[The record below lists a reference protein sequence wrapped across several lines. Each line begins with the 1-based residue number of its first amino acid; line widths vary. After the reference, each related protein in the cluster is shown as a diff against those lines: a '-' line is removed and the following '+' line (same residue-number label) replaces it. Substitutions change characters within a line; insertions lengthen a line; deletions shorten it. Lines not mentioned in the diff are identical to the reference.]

1 MRVGLTILTD
11 LPWREAR
18 PRWRAAEEMGFDHAW
33 TYDHL
38 VWGGLPEA
46 PWTTPTPVLGAVAD
60 LTERIG
66 LGLMVATPNFRHP
79 YQLHRDAQAL
89 EDLADGRFLLGVGA
103 GGSRDA
109 TILGAP
115 ALPPREHAER
125 FFEFAEALVRF
136 REEDHV
142 TLSGRWFRT
151 DDART
156 LPPLR
161 RTPLILAAN
170 GPRSIRFAVAT
181 GDAWVTTGPWGT
193 DTDTWWGALTE
204 SAALVD
210 GLLRERA
217 AAGPAGADFRRYLL
231 LDTAPGPD
239 SPGRTA
245 LASVETAEEMIAR
258 AEALGFTDVVLHW
271 PRPTEPYRAS
281 EQVLERFAAEVL
293 PRLQDPVQG

>member
-1 MRVGLTILTD
+1 MRVGVVILTD

-18 PRWRAAEEMGFDHAW
+18 PRWQAAEELGFAHAW

-46 PWTTPTPVLGAVAD
+46 PWTTSTPVLGAAAQV
-60 LTERIG
+60 TERIG
-66 LGLMVATPNFRHP
+66 LGTLVASPNFRHP
-79 YQLHRDAQAL
+79 YLLHRDAQAL
-89 EDLADGRFLLGVGA
+89 EDLTGGRFLLGVGA
-103 GGSRDA
+103 GGTRDA
-109 TILGAP
+109 TILGSP
-115 ALPPREHAER
+115 ALPVKQHTER
-125 FFEFAEALVRF
+125 FYEFAEALVRL

-142 TLSGRWFRT
+142 TLAGTWFST

-161 RTPLILAAN
+161 HTPLILAAN

-181 GDAWVTTGPWGT
+181 GDAWVTTGPWGS

-210 GLLRERA
+210 GLVRER
-217 AAGPAGADFRRYLL
+217 PDRGADFRRYLL
-231 LDTAPGPD
+231 LDSAPGAD

-245 LASVETAEEMIAR
+245 LSSLDHAEEMIAR

-271 PRPTEPYRAS
+271 PRPTEPYRAD
-281 EQVLERFAAEVL
+281 EAVLERFAAEVL
-293 PRLQDPVQG
+293 PRLQA